1 MANTLSLLEAML
13 DHDVRRLV
21 FSSTC
26 AVYAETKTPRLVA
39 SSDKIRRELGGKPR
53 YEELDQITAT
63 AWEWHRNHPEGYGG

>member
-39 SSDKIRRELGGKPR
+39 SSDKIRRELG
-53 YEELDQITAT
+53 
-63 AWEWHRNHPEGYGG
+63 